1 MLRAGQ
7 DKVKESVSLFRKAL
21 RLDPLHAPTRTAYAL
36 VLAYKVRDY
45 ELAEKHL
52 LRSLELAPTSV
63 EALHHLG
70 RLYEEQVA
78 SMSDDGTVGMDG
90 QKVAHERALQCYRNC
105 LSVDS
110 EHVPTLIRMGMLLS
124 SHTSYSSGHGAIDA
138 AQSCLARAV
147 AASGETNADA
157 HYAYGTFL
165 YSHIAADDRNKRARA
180 RRHLEKAIEIDE
192 FHVLAIDELASSFE
206 DEGDL
211 ERAEELW
218 VRALDADV
226 SRAPSRADFVQL
238 LERVRTRCY
247 SVEEELLHSDD
258 PRVAK
263 RLVLHQQLR
272 KYATLKAIY
281 ASRQAPE
288 NEENAV
294 HIRHSREFLK
304 AFRQQF
310 KGNVTMRRK

>member
-1 MLRAGQ
+1 MHPHP
-7 DKVKESVSLFRKAL
+7 VKK
-21 RLDPLHAPTRTAYAL
+21 
-36 VLAYKVRDY
+36 
-45 ELAEKHL
+45 
-52 LRSLELAPTSV
+52 
-63 EALHHLG
+63 
-70 RLYEEQVA
+70 
-78 SMSDDGTVGMDG
+78 
-90 QKVAHERALQCYRNC
+90 CN
-105 LSVDS
+105 
-110 EHVPTLIRMGMLLS
+110 
-124 SHTSYSSGHGAIDA
+124 
-138 AQSCLARAV
+138 
-147 AASGETNADA
+147 
-157 HYAYGTFL
+157 
-165 YSHIAADDRNKRARA
+165 DRNKRARA

-211 ERAEELW
+211 DHAEELW

-294 HIRHSREFLK
+294 HIRHSREFLH

-310 KGNVTMRRK
+310 KGNVTIRRK